1 MHKYT
6 DLDLHTTPRKGY
18 KTITVD
24 IKTFL
29 RFAKAVN
36 KACEKDPKSTN
47 SVFLNL
53 LLDLHM

>member
-6 DLDLHTTPRKGY
+6 GSAPDTTPRKGY

-24 IKTFL
+24 MKTFL

-36 KACEKDPKSTN
+36 KACKKDPKSTN
-47 SVFLNL
+47 SIYLNF
-53 LLDLHM
+53 LLDLHL